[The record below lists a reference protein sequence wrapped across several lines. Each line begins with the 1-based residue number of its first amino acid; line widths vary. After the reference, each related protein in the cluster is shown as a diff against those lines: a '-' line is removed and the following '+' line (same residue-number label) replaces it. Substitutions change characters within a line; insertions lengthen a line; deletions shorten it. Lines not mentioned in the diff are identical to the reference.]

1 MSASRNAE
9 VMREIF
15 AAIERR
21 DAGRFAELMQPDVE
35 LHWPPSLPYG
45 GSTSGPEPDGPNWG
59 RTWGPLQPGPD
70 ERRMDPRIVAAGD
83 DEVVVLWHQRGLSR
97 SGERLDSQVLG
108 LYRLRDGRLA
118 RAQMFYFDPVAVDAF
133 VAAASR
139 LEAAPEPPP
148 SRITAPAPPRPPR

>member
-1 MSASRNAE
+1 MMSTSPNAD

-45 GSTSGPEPDGPNWG
+45 GSTSGPEPDGPTWG
-59 RTWGPLQPGPD
+59 QVWGPLQPGPD

-83 DEVVVLWHQRGLSR
+83 EEVVVLWRQRGLSP

-118 RAQMFYFDPVAVDAF
+118 RAQMFYFDPVGVDAF
-133 VAAASR
+133 IAASR
-139 LEAAPEPPP
+139 LKAAPEPPP
-148 SRITAPAPPRPPR
+148 AVSSRPRP